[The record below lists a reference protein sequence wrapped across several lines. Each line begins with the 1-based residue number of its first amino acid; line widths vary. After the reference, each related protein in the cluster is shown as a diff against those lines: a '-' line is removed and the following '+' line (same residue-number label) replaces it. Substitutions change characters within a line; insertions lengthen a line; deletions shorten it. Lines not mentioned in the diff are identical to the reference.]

1 MAKLPDLPSPCVG
14 VCTLDPSSGL
24 CAGCMRSPMEIT
36 IWPGA
41 TNEKRYEILQEL
53 KQRRRAAGLTSP
65 ADMRARRRARRNSAG

>member
-1 MAKLPDLPSPCVG
+1 
-14 VCTLDPSSGL
+14 
-24 CAGCMRSPMEIT
+24 MRSPMEIT